1 MDLVG
6 GPATCPH
13 RGPIMHLG
21 LDHLDQEFL
30 LACSGDGVIG
40 VYRESQ
46 EESVCLEVLCSLNK
60 DWPGNHTQAI
70 HSVDWYPIDNGIF
83 VSGSQDRTVKVWD
96 SNALECVLSLDMEG
110 SVHGTAMSS
119 VATSHN
125 LVAITGNMRAVTL
138 GDIASGSATHILSG
152 HSKPV
157 WSCAWSSTSEWELVS
172 AGTDGQIRL
181 WDIRRPGALHVFDMN
196 DTMRYSS
203 SVPQEQPPS
212 SDQSQAHTAPV
223 TGCGYVPGGLF
234 FMSTG
239 NDGKARLWDVR
250 SRKHLLKHYQKRVS
264 RTRIVRQMSF
274 SEDGRF
280 VFHPSENVVYVFDI
294 VSGRLVNIL
303 EGGHYAQVHCCAW
316 NAKREHLY
324 TAGADKNLLVWGM
337 ETRFLDADMLDKDE
351 WSDEYT

>member
-1 MDLVG
+1 
-6 GPATCPH
+6 
-13 RGPIMHLG
+13 MHLG

-125 LVAITGNMRAVTL
+125 LVAITGDMRAVTL

-157 WSCAWSSTSEWELVS
+157 WSCAWS
-172 AGTDGQIRL
+172 
-181 WDIRRPGALHVFDMN
+181 
-196 DTMRYSS
+196 
-203 SVPQEQPPS
+203 
-212 SDQSQAHTAPV
+212 
-223 TGCGYVPGGLF
+223 
-234 FMSTG
+234 
-239 NDGKARLWDVR
+239 
-250 SRKHLLKHYQKRVS
+250 
-264 RTRIVRQMSF
+264 
-274 SEDGRF
+274 
-280 VFHPSENVVYVFDI
+280 
-294 VSGRLVNIL
+294 
-303 EGGHYAQVHCCAW
+303 
-316 NAKREHLY
+316 
-324 TAGADKNLLVWGM
+324 
-337 ETRFLDADMLDKDE
+337 
-351 WSDEYT
+351 